1 MADAPL
7 PNGQSITKES
17 LFPEG
22 WEKQYEDDVPTEDET
37 TDESADLE
45 EADEVLADGEEDE
58 SETEDETPD
67 EASGTMRAVE
77 FAKAAGWKLEEFYN
91 GVTVPINGQDVPLGK
106 ALNDAQATHQSLS
119 AVSRERDELR
129 EKLNQQVTTPA
140 MGPHDPEALKLQTQA
155 DLLRDAL
162 QQTDWS
168 QIDRGEAAFQMQQA
182 NSRILDLERQ
192 AQTKQSEHMAKL
204 QGEMQRVQAEADKQ
218 IRSLM
223 PEWSDGQVQ
232 SREWQGV
239 KDMASRYGLKAQEL
253 DGILDPRIK
262 HMLRDASKAMG
273 HVETIRKKA
282 KQVRKVGKT
291 LSPGSRQSQPGRG
304 SLKETARKIRE
315 AGSREEKFDLR
326 LSQDLGP
333 LPK

>member
-1 MADAPL
+1 MADVPL
-7 PNGQSITKES
+7 TDGQPITKES

-22 WEKQYEDDVPTEDET
+22 WEKQYEDDVPTEET
-37 TDESADLE
+37 SDESADLE
-45 EADEVLADGEEDE
+45 EESEVLADGEEDE

-77 FAKAAGWKLEEFYN
+77 FAKAAGWKLEEFYQ
-91 GVTVPINGQDVPLGK
+91 GVTVPINGQDVPLGQ
-106 ALNDAQATHQSLS
+106 ALNDAQVTQQSLS

-129 EKLNQQVTTPA
+129 EKLNQQATTPM

-192 AQTKQSEHMAKL
+192 AQTKQTEHMAKL
-204 QGEMQRVQAEADKQ
+204 QADYTRVQTEADKQ
-218 IRSLM
+218 IRTLM
-223 PEWSDGQVQ
+223 PEWADGQVQ
-232 SREWQGV
+232 AREWGSV
-239 KDMASRYGLKAQEL
+239 KDMASRYGLKPQEI

-282 KQVRKVGKT
+282 KAVRKVGKT

-304 SLKETARKIRE
+304 SLKDTARKIRE
-315 AGSREEKFDLR
+315 AGSREEALDLR

-333 LPK
+333 LPR